1 MDRLALMELFV
12 RVAESGSITAGG
24 RDLGL
29 SQARASRGVKQLE
42 SALQTT
48 LLHRTTRQVAL
59 TPEGERFLVA
69 ARVALEAVDAAN
81 ASVREPSELHGRIR
95 LSAPVGYGQRI
106 VAPAVDAFTEAHA
119 GLQVDLH
126 LSDRFVDLVSEG
138 FDLAIRLG
146 ELPSSSLRSRRL
158 GMAFRAIVVA
168 PSYSSARPIPRS
180 PEDLADHEFLVFT
193 RLQSAKLQLWQEDR
207 VRAIEVSGRLAA
219 DHLPTLRD
227 WCLRGRG
234 VGLLPLWLI
243 REDVRRGRLVRL
255 LPSWHPPPLPIWA
268 LLPPSAFR
276 PARVQALLDH
286 IADWVASHPTVSPS
300 D

>member
-1 MDRLALMELFV
+1 M
-12 RVAESGSITAGG
+12 
-24 RDLGL
+24 
-29 SQARASRGVKQLE
+29 
-42 SALQTT
+42 
-48 LLHRTTRQVAL
+48 
-59 TPEGERFLVA
+59 
-69 ARVALEAVDAAN
+69 
-81 ASVREPSELHGRIR
+81 
-95 LSAPVGYGQRI
+95 
-106 VAPAVDAFTEAHA
+106 DAFTEAHA

-146 ELPSSSLRSRRL
+146 EFPSSSLRSRRL

-227 WCLRGRG
+227 WCLRGRS